1 MITIVYKE
9 EQMIERYCK
18 KVSFNILKSLSF
30 LKQKHTFIQINNAFI
45 LIKYKYYGILILK
58 LCKY

>member
-18 KVSFNILKSLSF
+18 ENILKSLSF

-58 LCKY
+58 LCK

>member
-18 KVSFNILKSLSF
+18 KSFFQHFEEFIFSKAEAYI
-30 LKQKHTFIQINNAFI
+30 HTN
-45 LIKYKYYGILILK
+45 K
-58 LCKY
+58 